1 MKKLILVNNMTNTTF
16 FKSVLIASGLLFT
29 HSISFAQQEVPAIT
43 IKDLQKMLNKETDS
57 TLIINFFA
65 TWCKP
70 CVHEVPLLIQM
81 MTDSANTKYK
91 FVFVSC
97 DNPDDRLKKVTKFA
111 KKRKISGS
119 TYLLLDSSNNYWM
132 QAIDRRW
139 QGSIPATLVY
149 NQKLK
154 KKAFFEGE
162 MLLEDLQGLLKK
174 VK

>member
-1 MKKLILVNNMTNTTF
+1 MKKLILVNNMKNTTF
-16 FKSVLIASGLLFT
+16 FKSALLAGGLMFVQT
-29 HSISFAQQEVPAIT
+29 FSFAQQVVPAIT

-57 TLIINFFA
+57 TLIVNFFA

-70 CVHEVPLLIQM
+70 CVHELPLLAQM
-81 MTDSANTKYK
+81 MVDSSNTKYK

-97 DNPDDRLKKVTKFA
+97 DNPDNREKKVTKFA
-111 KKRKISGS
+111 KKKKIAGS